1 MLLKLINILVE
12 VLQEILKLQPEMNA
26 DAKPM
31 FLVNGVSP
39 LPFSSGWTGRMWRE
53 MDIQGMV
60 KTQRHQKHS
69 VLIIINSRLSGDQ
82 KLWHD
87 TVEVKSMLF
96 ANIFPEK
103 SWSGGLQN
111 QKKSGF
117 YVKQRWMKKL
127 EEDRQEWDKCVSS
140 FTVKQSCSI
149 LLNDRSSWGL
159 I

>member
-1 MLLKLINILVE
+1 MEMTKMLLKLINILVE

-69 VLIIINSRLSGDQ
+69 VLIIINSRLPGDQ
-82 KLWHD
+82 KL
-87 TVEVKSMLF
+87 
-96 ANIFPEK
+96 
-103 SWSGGLQN
+103 
-111 QKKSGF
+111 
-117 YVKQRWMKKL
+117 
-127 EEDRQEWDKCVSS
+127 
-140 FTVKQSCSI
+140 
-149 LLNDRSSWGL
+149 
-159 I
+159 